1 MRRISN
7 IVVHC
12 SATPLNTT
20 IESIRRYWRNN
31 LGWRNVG
38 YHIIIKADGTW
49 ERLADD
55 SQVTNGVAGHNS
67 NSIHICTIGGRTR
80 DDRTEAQKQALLVL
94 LREYRNKYP
103 NARILGHRDFPRVAK
118 ACPQYDVEE
127 WLKSVGFQ

>member
-20 IESIRRYWRNN
+20 IESIRRYWMNN